1 MEINRQSLLVSA
13 TGGVI
18 DYVAPDGELLLQVA
32 VPAGRVRAADY
43 LDLCPDG
50 AEMQV
55 SSGLYAVQ
63 PKSWASIQARD
74 DQFDSGAN
82 PDFQPTDAAMQE
94 RRLSMILHKINEQSE
109 RVEKRFA
116 ALQAIE
122 RILPDPAE
130 PDPDVIDPGD
140 AEP

>member
-1 MEINRQSLLVSA
+1 MEITRQTFLVSA

-18 DYVAPDGELLLQVA
+18 DYVSPDGELLLQVA
-32 VPAGRVRAADY
+32 VPPGRVRAAEY

-55 SSGLYAVQ
+55 SSGLYAWQ
-63 PKSWASIQARD
+63 PKNWVSINGRE

-116 ALQAIE
+116 ALQTIE
-122 RILPDPAE
+122 RIPQAPADPDPE
-130 PDPDVIDPGD
+130 VIDSGD